1 MAIPFHPPL
10 LFKWLVII
18 LLSTAHFVFQP
29 SAAAAL
35 DVGMDGLNGVDGD
48 LSDDDG
54 DHQENKDLSSL
65 PKTNENTVTTCPS
78 VNPLYGQ

>member
-10 LFKWLVII
+10 LFKWLVI

-29 SAAAAL
+29 SAAAAAL
-35 DVGMDGLNGVDGD
+35 DVVMYGLNGVDGD
-48 LSDDDG
+48 LPDDDG

-78 VNPLYGQ
+78 VHPLYGQ